1 MVKRLNENSK
11 KGFEVYDG
19 SHKPKSKFSEGGQ
32 REGEAEKQI
41 QYTDPIQKDSEIK
54 FGSKQEGKQK
64 DLKEVF
70 KAFGQD
76 LGPDYKPKE
85 ANKSLAAAF
94 GSLKMPFGNKSDDWS
109 EEEKLTEKETPGN

>member
-1 MVKRLNENSK
+1 MVERLYDNSK
-11 KGFEVYDG
+11 KGLEIYDG
-19 SHKPKSKFSEGGQ
+19 SQKPKSKFSEGDQ
-32 REGEAEKQI
+32 KEGEAEKQI

-54 FGSKQEGKQK
+54 FGSKQDDKQK

-70 KAFGQD
+70 KAFGKE

-85 ANKSLAAAF
+85 AGKSLAAAF

-109 EEEKLTEKETPGN
+109 EEKKQTEKETPGN